1 MLVLGVESS
10 CDETSVAIVKD
21 GKEILSNV
29 VLSQIDIHK
38 KFGGVVPEVASR
50 HHVYQV
56 SIVFKEAFEKANVKY
71 EDIDLV
77 AVTEGPGLIGSLLV
91 GINAAKTFALLFD
104 KPIIGVHHLAGH
116 IYANAIEHD
125 MKFPAIALLVSGG
138 NTELIYMKDHFDFDI
153 LGETL
158 DDAVG
163 ESYDKVARVVGLPY
177 PGGPAVD
184 KLAHLGNV
192 TYQLP
197 KPYVTNYDFSF
208 SGLKSA
214 VINLAHNIKQ
224 RNEELNV
231 NDLCASFQDSVTE
244 VLVNKTFKAAK
255 EYNVKQISFQDSVTE
270 VLVNKTFKAAK
281 EYNVKQIIVAGGV
294 SANKGLKERFFAENN
309 DRFEICIPSIKYCT
323 DNAAMIG
330 VAGYYQWQKY
340 KKADD
345 LTMNGDS
352 SLDLDMYE

>member
-138 NTELIYMKDHFDFDI
+138 NTELIYMKNHFDFDI

-214 VINLAHNIKQ
+214 VINLAHNINQ

-244 VLVNKTFKAAK
+244 VLVNKTFKAA
-255 EYNVKQISFQDSVTE
+255 E
-270 VLVNKTFKAAK
+270 

-340 KKADD
+340 QKADD

-352 SLDLDMYE
+352 SLDLDIYE

>member
-138 NTELIYMKDHFDFDI
+138 NTELIHMKDHFNFDI

-255 EYNVKQISFQDSVTE
+255 EYNVKQI
-270 VLVNKTFKAAK
+270 
-281 EYNVKQIIVAGGV
+281 IVAGGV